1 MATTSSIKNQ
11 LQNTQSQAPSSKP
24 NSVKGLLDSPV
35 IQKKFKDL
43 LKDKSVGFTSSLLTL
58 VNNDNYLADS
68 HPMSIIAGAM
78 QAAQLDLP
86 LEKQFGFA
94 YLVPFNEKDKNSGRW
109 IKKAQFVLGYRGY
122 IQLAQRSGQY
132 KAINVG
138 SIYEGQLVS
147 WNPLTEE
154 LVIDFEAKTSDAV
167 IGYFG
172 YFKLLNGFEKTV
184 YWTKDQVEKHRIENN
199 KNKDKQKLSGV
210 WASNYDAMA
219 QKTVLR
225 SLLSKWGILS
235 IQLQKAVLADENE
248 IEDVSEN
255 ESIIKEVDGVDFE
268 ETGEPEPLEGSTEVD
283 VKQVDQPED
292 HSVEIEA
299 FLNSEGEQEQ
309 LFETSYK
316 SKLDK

>member
-1 MATTSSIKNQ
+1 MATNQSLKNQ
-11 LQNTQSQAPSSKP
+11 LQQSNSQPPMQAN
-24 NSVKGLLDSPV
+24 NSVKGLLNSPA
-35 IQKKFKDL
+35 IQNKFKQV
-43 LKDKSVGFTSSLLTL
+43 LKDKSAGFTSSLLTL
-58 VNNDNYLADS
+58 VSNDSYLADS
-68 HPMSIIAGAM
+68 QPMSIITGAM

-94 YLVPFNEKDKNSGRW
+94 YLVPFNTKENGTW
-109 IKKAQFVLGYRGY
+109 VKKAQFVLGYRGY

-154 LVIDFEAKTSDAV
+154 LDIDFDAKVSDTV

-184 YWTKDQVEKHRIENN
+184 FWTKEQIEKHRIENN
-199 KNKDKQKLSGV
+199 KAKNKTQLSGV

-235 IQLQKAVLADENE
+235 IEMQKAVIADET
-248 IEDVSEN
+248 ISDDISEDGEFV
-255 ESIIKEVDGVDFE
+255 IKDVTSVEDD
-268 ETGEPEPLEGSTEVD
+268 ET
-283 VKQVDQPED
+283 ED
-292 HSVEIEA
+292 HEAEISE
-299 FLNSEGEQEQ
+299 FLEEGTEDKSAEQEA
-309 LFETSYK
+309 LFETGVK
-316 SKLDK
+316 SSLEQE